1 MSDSPIATSVQYSI
15 LGSDNIVLKKLHT
28 ILHDVGL
35 IYKGRGILKP
45 IPVFVWN
52 KSFIVIYYGEHI
64 SFEACV
70 LYFFLN
76 NHI

>member
-35 IYKGRGILKP
+35 IYKGRSILKP
-45 IPVFVWN
+45 IPDFV
-52 KSFIVIYYGEHI
+52 
-64 SFEACV
+64 
-70 LYFFLN
+70 
-76 NHI
+76 